1 MTTKIQKW
9 GNSQG
14 VRIPKNILSE
24 AGVEIGQE
32 IEFVVKEG
40 GISLY
45 PKKKIRGRYK
55 IEELVSKLPKE
66 LKNQEIEWGSPQGR
80 EVW

>member
-32 IEFVVKEG
+32 IELVVEEG
-40 GISLY
+40 SISIY
-45 PKKKIRGRYK
+45 PKKKIRGKYK
-55 IEELVSKLPKE
+55 IEELVAKIPKKSKFKEVDWGPPK
-66 LKNQEIEWGSPQGR
+66 GR